1 MARLKITLL
10 VILLQLLAIDG
21 LAAEQDLVVVVN
33 INNPTSKMSKSQVID
48 LFMGRYIAFPNGEK
62 ATPIDL
68 IDDNHLKSFFYQNLV
83 GMSLARVNAYWSRVK
98 FTGRVKP
105 SVKVPSEAGLIQ
117 HMHLSPLSIGYMERK
132 NLTKQLKVVYALN
145 E

>member
-1 MARLKITLL
+1 MAHFKTIT
-10 VILLQLLAIDG
+10 LLQLLVIDC
-21 LAAEQDLVVVVN
+21 AATEQDLVVVVN
-33 INNPTSKMSKSQVID
+33 INNPTTKMTKSQVID

-68 IDDNHLKSFFYQNLV
+68 IDDNHLKRIFYQNLV

-117 HMHLSPLSIGYMERK
+117 HMHLSPLSIGYMERR
-132 NLTKQLKVVYALN
+132 NLTKQLKVVYAIN

>member
-1 MARLKITLL
+1 ML
-10 VILLQLLAIDG
+10 VISVFQWLTIDCLAG
-21 LAAEQDLVVVVN
+21 EQDLVVVVN
-33 INNPTSKMSKSQVID
+33 INNPTAKMTKSQVID

-68 IDDNHLKSFFYQNLV
+68 IDDNDTKIFFYQNLV

-105 SVKVPSEAGLIQ
+105 SFKVPSEAGLIQ
-117 HMHLSPLSIGYMERK
+117 HMKSSPLSIGYMKRT
-132 NLTKQLKVVYALN
+132 NLTKHLKVVYALN

>member
-1 MARLKITLL
+1 MAHLKT
-10 VILLQLLAIDG
+10 ILLAVLLQMLAINCI
-21 LAAEQDLVVVVN
+21 AAEQDLVVVVN
-33 INNPTSKMSKSQVID
+33 INNPTAKMTKSQVID
-48 LFMGRYIAFPNGEK
+48 LFMGRYIAFPNGVK

-68 IDDNHLKSFFYQNLV
+68 TDSSRSKVFFYQTLI

-105 SVKVPSEAGLIQ
+105 SVKVNSEASLVARMQ
-117 HMHLSPLSIGYMERK
+117 ASPLAIGYMKRK

>member
-1 MARLKITLL
+1 MACLKITLL

-68 IDDNHLKSFFYQNLV
+68 IDEQDIKIFFYQNLV

-105 SVKVPSEAGLIQ
+105 SVKVPSETELIQ
-117 HMHLSPLSIGYMERK
+117 HMNSSPLSIGYMERR
-132 NLTKQLKVVYALN
+132 NLTKHLKVVYALN

>member
-1 MARLKITLL
+1 MAHLKNTLL
-10 VILLQLLAIDG
+10 IIAFQLLAFNG

-48 LFMGRYIAFPNGEK
+48 LFMGRNIAFPNGEK

-68 IDDNHLKSFFYQNLV
+68 IDDNHIKRFFYKNLV

-105 SVKVPSEAGLIQ
+105 SVKVPSESGLIQ
-117 HMHLSPLSIGYMERK
+117 HMHSSPLAIGYMERK
-132 NLTKQLKVVYALN
+132 HLTKQLKVVYALN

>member
-1 MARLKITLL
+1 MAHLKTILMGT
-10 VILLQLLAIDG
+10 LLQLLAIDG

-33 INNPTSKMSKSQVID
+33 IDNPTSNMTKSQVID
-48 LFMGRYIAFPNGEK
+48 LFMGRYIAFPSGVK

-68 IDDNHLKSFFYQNLV
+68 IDSSRSKIFFYQALM

-105 SVKVPSEAGLIQ
+105 SVKVRSEA
-117 HMHLSPLSIGYMERK
+117 HLVERMQALPLAIGYMKRK
-132 NLTKQLKVVYALN
+132 NLTKKLKVVYAVN